1 MGIDRTALDR
11 ITQDLARRLQANLAG
26 RPIVVHHQ
34 FCGVSVQDGAPVAYG
49 MFSLQHSAEHV
60 TTLQYVLPDEIWPKQ
75 TQPLYDMDMFASM
88 MAQVALGMR
97 HDA

>member
-1 MGIDRTALDR
+1 MGVDRTALDA

-34 FCGVSVQDGAPVAYG
+34 FCDVSEEGGSPVAYG
-49 MFSLQHSAEHV
+49 MFSLQHSADHV
-60 TTLQYVLPDEIWPKQ
+60 TTLQYILPDEIWPKQ
-75 TQPLYDMDMFASM
+75 VQPMYDLDTYSAM
-88 MAQVALGMR
+88 MAQVALSGK